1 MKAVSLT
8 AYPRT
13 LSGRNAVKQV
23 RAAGRVPAVVYGRLQ
38 AAQNLELD
46 SKQLDA
52 VIHHSVSENIL
63 VDLTVDADARPTRLA
78 LVQDVQHD
86 PVDGHVIHVDLHEV
100 ARDERVT
107 INVPLESMGEPVG
120 VKTGGGV
127 LEHVVFKVKVR
138 ALPADLPEAVVVDVT
153 ALQLNQT
160 LHLGELP
167 PIPGVEFLGG
177 KDLPVFTVAA
187 PRTEAEPVADAAA
200 APAGEVEMLKEKKDS
215 AAAPAAKAGDKAGDK
230 AKPAEKGKEAGK
242 EKKK

>member
-1 MKAVSLT
+1 MKAISLT

-13 LSGRNAVKQV
+13 LAGRNAVKQV
-23 RAAGRVPAVVYGRLQ
+23 RTAGRVPAVVYGRLQ

-46 SKQLDA
+46 SRQLDA
-52 VIHHSVSENIL
+52 VIHHSMSENIL
-63 VDLTVDADARPTRLA
+63 VDLLVEADARPARLA
-78 LVQDVQHD
+78 LVQDVQHH

-107 INVPLESMGEPVG
+107 ISVPLESKGEPVG

-138 ALPADLPEAVVVDVT
+138 ALPADLPEAIVVDVGG
-153 ALQLNQT
+153 LQLNQT

-177 KDLPVFTVAA
+177 KDIPVFTVAA
-187 PRTEAEPVADAAA
+187 PKVEVEPVVEAAA
-200 APAGEVEMLKEKKDS
+200 APTGEVEMIKEKKD
-215 AAAPAAKAGDKAGDK
+215 AAAPAAKAGEK
-230 AKPAEKGKEAGK
+230 AKPAEKGKDAEKEK

>member
-107 INVPLESMGEPVG
+107 ISVPLESQGEPVG

-177 KDLPVFTVAA
+177 KDLPVFTVAP
-187 PRTEAEPVADAAA
+187 PRTEAEPAADAAA
-200 APAGEVEMLKEKKDS
+200 AAPTGEVEMIKEKKD
-215 AAAPAAKAGDKAGDK
+215 AAPAPAAKAGDK

>member
-13 LSGRNAVKQV
+13 LAGRNAVKQV

-38 AAQNLELD
+38 SAQNLELD

-63 VDLTVDADARPTRLA
+63 VDLLVEADARPARLA

-86 PVDGHVIHVDLHEV
+86 PLDGHVMHVDLHEV

-107 INVPLESMGEPVG
+107 ISVPLESKGEPDG
-120 VKTGGGV
+120 VKNGGGV

-138 ALPADLPEAVVVDVT
+138 ALPADLPEAVIVDVT
-153 ALQLNQT
+153 TLQLNQT

-167 PIPGVEFLGG
+167 AMQGVEFLGG

-187 PRTEAEPVADAAA
+187 PRTEAEPAADAAA
-200 APAGEVEMLKEKKDS
+200 APTAEVEMIKEKKDG
-215 AAAPAAKAGDKAGDK
+215 AAPAAKAGDKDK